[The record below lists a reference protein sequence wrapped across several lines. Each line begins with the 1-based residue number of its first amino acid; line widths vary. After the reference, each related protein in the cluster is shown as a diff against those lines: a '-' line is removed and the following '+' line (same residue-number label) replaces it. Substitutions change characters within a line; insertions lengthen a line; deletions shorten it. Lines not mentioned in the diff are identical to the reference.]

1 MNIGLSEDQLIDYVE
16 NKFKEITS
24 SESFRQGIIEFG
36 KTANGNKAEELL
48 ANLIVYF
55 SKALLPVLIVQ
66 TVHRN
71 NEELSKNLK
80 EILHRQE
87 DHS

>member
-24 SESFRQGIIEFG
+24 SKRFEQKIIELYESADNNHG
-36 KTANGNKAEELL
+36 GELL
-48 ANLIVYF
+48 ANLLIYF
-55 SKALLPVLIVQ
+55 SKVVLPALIVQ